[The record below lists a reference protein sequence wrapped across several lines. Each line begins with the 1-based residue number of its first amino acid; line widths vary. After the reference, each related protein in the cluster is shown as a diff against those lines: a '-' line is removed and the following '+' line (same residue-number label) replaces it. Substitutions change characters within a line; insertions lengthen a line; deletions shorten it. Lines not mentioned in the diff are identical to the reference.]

1 MNSSQSA
8 LLQMHGLTEEDITSG
23 KADPGIRLLWANA
36 HVEAPADALEQE
48 PAEVE
53 LNDLQKKYLGDR
65 VLADLPELDRDNI
78 AWLGSLTPGTFTP
91 AVKAPAAPA
100 AEVAKPVEDDAT
112 PVVVDAQSVLD
123 PELIKDLP
131 PVRRAGLADAIL
143 TVRRGTRI
151 GDSLSQQNS
160 LAQAKFHLAPYIK
173 RKR

>member
-23 KADPGIRLLWANA
+23 KCHPDIRLLYAN
-36 HVEAPADALEQE
+36 APADAVEPEQ
-48 PAEVE
+48 AEVE

-65 VLADLPELDRDNI
+65 ALADLPELDRANI
-78 AWLGSLTPGTFTP
+78 EWLGSLTPGTFTP
-91 AVKAPAAPA
+91 AVEAPARPAPA
-100 AEVAKPVEDDAT
+100 AEIAKPVEDDAA
-112 PVVVDAQSVLD
+112 PVIVDAQSVLD

-131 PVRRAGLADAIL
+131 PVRRAGLADALL
-143 TVRRGTRI
+143 TVRRGSRI

-160 LAQAKFHLAPYIK
+160 LAQAKFHLASYIK